1 MAQEPPV
8 HVSGDEVHAHPR
20 HVGNRWIDLS
30 LAFAAIFISVV
41 SLFVAIEHG
50 KTERQ
55 LVAANSWPFLR
66 AIISNARTD
75 DPEGDVAIGVSNGG
89 VGPAKLQS
97 LQVFYRGEPVS
108 SGVDLL
114 RRCCGLPADKAA
126 ATRSLAGRFRYSI
139 VDDTVLRPGEEA
151 LTVEVRRA
159 GAEPLVDRF
168 STEVRYV
175 TFRAC
180 YCSVFDECWES
191 DLRST
196 RVTKVEACGRP
207 QHPFDPNGR

>member
-1 MAQEPPV
+1 VTEPPI
-8 HVSGDEVHAHPR
+8 HVSGDEAHAHPR

-30 LAFAAIFISVV
+30 LALAAIFISGV

-55 LVAANSWPFLR
+55 LVAANSWPFVR

-75 DPEGDVAIGVSNGG
+75 EPEGDVAIGVSNGG

-97 LQVFYRGEPVS
+97 LQVFYRDQPVA

-114 RRCCGLPADKAA
+114 HRCCGLPADPAA
-126 ATRSLAGRFRYSI
+126 AARMLSGRFRYSV
-139 VDDTVLRPGEEA
+139 VDDTVLRPGEEN
-151 LTVEVRRA
+151 LVVEVRRA
-159 GAEPLVDRF
+159 GAEPFVDRF
-168 STEVRYV
+168 SSEVKYV

-180 YCSVFDECWES
+180 YCSVFDECWVS

-196 RVTKVEACGRP
+196 HVEKVDVCAAP
-207 QHPFDPNGR
+207 QHPFEPNGR